1 MIRINRE
8 DAQCIMSPFDLVESL
23 AFIDAVMVVEKDDL
37 FNLIISHEKPAD
49 GYSLAEI
56 YSTFYVLHQYLTACE
71 FKAVIVDEEERI
83 YFNAY
88 GLSEVDIN
96 ELVGPL
102 KHVETT
108 DIGVI
113 LTAIDRGE
121 EE

>member
-1 MIRINRE
+1 MNIRRE
-8 DAQCIMSPFDLVESL
+8 DAQFILSPFDLVESL